1 MRQRL
6 GHRIAQSLVIVCGWL
21 AGITWAADLSLDALQ
36 LRGDLQQGGMVIGQA
51 PKGAQVRYDGRALTL
66 TESGEFV
73 LGFGRDEPLRQSL
86 QVVLADGSKQTL
98 PFTLKKREYNLQR
111 IEGVPGRTVNPD
123 PEHLERIRSEAG
135 QVKRARD
142 SDTPLQGFLQTF
154 TWPVQGPITGVY
166 GSQRIYNGEPRRPH
180 FGVDIAAARGTEIL
194 APADGLVTLAHR
206 DMFFSGGTM
215 VIDHGHGIST
225 SYLHMSKLLVAEGE
239 PVKQG
244 QVIGLVGATGRA
256 TGPHLCWRL
265 NWYQERL
272 DPQLLVPAGTA
283 QAQ

>member
-51 PKGAQVRYDGRALTL
+51 PKGAQVHYDGGALTL

-123 PEHLERIRSEAG
+123 PEHLQRIRFEAG

-142 SDTPLQGFLQTF
+142 SDTDLRGFLQTF